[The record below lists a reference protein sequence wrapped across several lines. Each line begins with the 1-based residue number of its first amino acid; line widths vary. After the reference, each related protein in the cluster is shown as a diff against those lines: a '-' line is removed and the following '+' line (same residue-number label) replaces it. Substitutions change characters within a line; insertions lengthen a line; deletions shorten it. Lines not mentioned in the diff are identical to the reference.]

1 MRLES
6 ERFRVHRKGVWQQMS
21 NKIIGVILGNCLIIG
36 ILLGCGAKER
46 YHPNSTAASTQE
58 VVTDEPVDDRSIDL
72 TDYSSYLRKVWCM
85 KGENTDSPYPDNN
98 VPVSFVITQIEEGSI
113 QGYFVDTPFVYADY
127 FCLPRHE
134 KHTHEFYGTIYD
146 GTAECR
152 CDYKD
157 GREGTLTITFCG
169 DDRIEAVLDGNNK
182 KRCLL
187 RPYRIT
193 DADYFVTYL
202 YGETIDLETEL
213 GNWGTVSIHAV
224 NPFQTYVG
232 PYLFLLNEQG
242 DVLYMIEDEFL
253 EDFEILNVI
262 VEDMNEDGLE
272 DMMVTTSVSYLQD
285 GDWVAYEY
293 ERPLYQLE
301 NGQFVGGDR
310 VMTEES
316 VEEAQVSFEGFGEM
330 DYALFLETGLEY
342 GDSGE
347 GIYYR
352 YGIYGDFVDTVRGG
366 EEAYFELCKTMLDT
380 EISYQTNEDWIT
392 GTGVLHIQNLSPDLQ
407 WIVARQYF
415 EKPVYGGQGEDKAI
429 YNSNVISEAEY
440 QSYDKGI
447 HFSLKKTKQGSYEL
461 VSDEFLEKRKQ
472 LVRKLGDELG
482 GYIGEGSACMD
493 EYGKYLAI
501 PTPDSQ
507 SIELYSTEDWGLRRH
522 IAIDGMDTYY
532 PLEISQLTGDEE
544 SGFLVFSNG
553 DTTYRLDY
561 PDGQPEKIGEYMFDT
576 TYSPDGKYL
585 AYCTGS
591 YGMDDYYPD
600 LSNWD
605 KINRMYAEWDHI
617 PSGWYVREVETGN
630 TAYIPVEVW
639 IPGRTT
645 LYGGRC
651 VWIEKEK
658 LLQMLGR

>member
-1 MRLES
+1 MRKMFIS
-6 ERFRVHRKGVWQQMS
+6 VF
-21 NKIIGVILGNCLIIG
+21 IIG
-36 ILLGCGAKER
+36 ILVCCIHGCGDQGAKTLSFTDVAEESSDLR
-46 YHPNSTAASTQE
+46 VEESQREAVTEELAA
-58 VVTDEPVDDRSIDL
+58 DEPMDDRVVDL
-72 TDYSSYLRKVWCM
+72 TDYSTYLRKVWCM
-85 KGENTDSPYPDNN
+85 KGESTDSPYPDNN
-98 VPVSFVITQIEEGSI
+98 VPVSLVITQIEEGSI
-113 QGYFVDTPFVYADY
+113 QGYFDDTPFVYADY
-127 FCLPRHE
+127 FCLPRRE
-134 KHTHEFYGTIYD
+134 KRTPEFHGTIYN

-169 DDRIEAVLDGNNK
+169 DDRIEAVLDGNDEQ
-182 KRCLL
+182 RCLL
-187 RPYRIT
+187 RPYHIS
-193 DADYFVTYL
+193 DADYFKTYL
-202 YGETIDLETEL
+202 YGENIDFETVL
-213 GNWGTVSIHAV
+213 GVWGTVTVHAV
-224 NPFQTYVG
+224 NPFQTNVG

-242 DVLYMIEDEFL
+242 DILYMIDDEFF
-253 EDFEILNVI
+253 EDFEILEVI

-272 DMMVTTSVSYLQD
+272 DMMVTTSVSYLQE
-285 GDWVAYEY
+285 GDWIAYEY

-301 NGQFVGGDR
+301 NGQFVGGDK

-330 DYALFLETGLEY
+330 DYALFLETMLEY
-342 GDSGE
+342 GDSGT

-352 YGIYGDFVDTVRGG
+352 YGIYGDFVNAVRGG
-366 EEAYFELCKTMLDT
+366 EEAYFELCKAMLDT
-380 EISYQTNEDWIT
+380 EISYRTNEDWIT
-392 GTGVLHIQNLSPDLQ
+392 GTEVLHIQNLSPDLQ
-407 WIVARQYF
+407 WIISRQYF
-415 EKPVYGGQGEDKAI
+415 EQPAYGGQCEDKAI
-429 YNSNVISEAEY
+429 YNGDIIVEAEY

-447 HFSLKKTKQGSYEL
+447 HFRLKKTEQGGYEL

-472 LVRKLGDELG
+472 LVHELRDKLG
-482 GYIGEGSACMD
+482 GYIGENEACMD

-507 SIELYSTEDWGLRRH
+507 SVELYSTEDWGLRRH

-532 PLEISQLTGDEE
+532 PLEVSQLTGDEE
-544 SGFLVFSNG
+544 RGFLVFSNG

-561 PDGQPEKIGEYMFDT
+561 PDGQPEKLGEYMFDT

-585 AYCTGS
+585 AYCTGNS
-591 YGMDDYYPD
+591 EMNDYHPD
-600 LSNWD
+600 FSDWD

-651 VWIEKEK
+651 VWIEKDK
-658 LLQMLGR
+658 LFQVLNR

>member
-1 MRLES
+1 MR
-6 ERFRVHRKGVWQQMS
+6 K
-21 NKIIGVILGNCLIIG
+21 KIIGIILSNCLIIG
-36 ILLGCGAKER
+36 ALLGCGAKEG
-46 YHPNSTAASTQE
+46 YIPDSATASESLEELETEIDFVGNSDLQDEENQE
-58 VVTDEPVDDRSIDL
+58 EATTDEPVDDRIVDL

-85 KGENTDSPYPDNN
+85 NGEDLDEEMPNRE
-98 VPVSFVITQIEEGSI
+98 VPVSLVITQIEEGFI
-113 QGYFVDTPFVYADY
+113 RGYFNDTPFVYADY
-127 FCLPRHE
+127 FRLPQRE
-134 KHTHEFYGTIYD
+134 KRTPEFYGTIYD

-169 DDRIEAVLDGNNK
+169 DDRIEAILDGNDE

-187 RPYRIT
+187 RPYHIT
-193 DADYFVTYL
+193 DANYFQAYL
-202 YGETIDLETEL
+202 YGETIDFETEL
-213 GNWGTVSIHAV
+213 GVWGTVTVHAV
-224 NPFQTYVG
+224 NPFQTNVG

-242 DVLYMIEDEFL
+242 DILYMIYKEFF
-253 EDFEILNVI
+253 EDFEILEVI
-262 VEDMNEDGLE
+262 VEDMNEDSLE
-272 DMMVTTSVSYLQD
+272 DMKVTTSVSYLQD

-301 NGQFVGGDR
+301 NGQFVGGDK

-316 VEEAQVSFEGFGEM
+316 VEEARVSFEGFGEM
-330 DYALFLETGLEY
+330 DYALFLETWLEY

-366 EEAYFELCKTMLDT
+366 EEAYFELCRTMLDT
-380 EISYQTNEDWIT
+380 EISYRTKEDWMT
-392 GTGVLHIQNLSPDLQ
+392 GTEILHIQNLSPDLQ
-407 WIVARQYF
+407 WLVSRQYF
-415 EKPVYGGQGEDKAI
+415 EKPAYGGQGEDKAI
-429 YNSNVISEAEY
+429 YNGNIISEAEY

-447 HFSLKKTKQGSYEL
+447 HFSLKKTEQGGYEL
-461 VSDEFLEKRKQ
+461 MSDEFLEKSKQ
-472 LVRKLGDELG
+472 LIYEVG
-482 GYIGEGSACMD
+482 GYVVACMD

-501 PTPDSQ
+501 PTSDGL
-507 SIELYSTEDWGLRRH
+507 SIELYSTEDWDLRRH

-544 SGFLVFSNG
+544 SGFAVFSNG
-553 DTTYRLDY
+553 DMTYRLDY
-561 PDGQPEKIGEYMFDT
+561 PDGQPEKLGEYMFDT

-585 AYCTGS
+585 AYCTGN
-591 YGMDDYYPD
+591 YEMDDYHPD
-600 LSNWD
+600 FSNWD
-605 KINRMYAEWDHI
+605 KINRMYAEWNHI
-617 PSGWYVREVETGN
+617 PSGWYVREVETGI

-651 VWIEKEK
+651 VWIEKDK
-658 LLQMLGR
+658 LFQILNQ

>member
-1 MRLES
+1 MRKRTIS
-6 ERFRVHRKGVWQQMS
+6 
-21 NKIIGVILGNCLIIG
+21 VILSNCLIIG
-36 ILLGCGAKER
+36 VLLGCGAKET
-46 YHPNSTAASTQE
+46 YTPDSTAA
-58 VVTDEPVDDRSIDL
+58 DELADDGAVDL

-85 KGENTDSPYPDNN
+85 KGESTDSPYPDNN
-98 VPVSFVITQIEEGSI
+98 VPVSFVITEIEEGSI
-113 QGYFVDTPFVYADY
+113 HGYFDDTRFVYANY
-127 FCLPRHE
+127 FCLPRRE
-134 KHTHEFYGTIYD
+134 KRTPEFYGTIYD

-169 DDRIEAVLDGNNK
+169 DDRIEAVLDGNDE

-187 RPYRIT
+187 RPYHIS
-193 DADYFVTYL
+193 DVDYL
-202 YGETIDLETEL
+202 YGETIDFETEL
-213 GNWGTVSIHAV
+213 GAWGTVNIHAV
-224 NPFQTYVG
+224 NAFQTNVG

-242 DVLYMIEDEFL
+242 DILYMIEDEFL
-253 EDFEILNVI
+253 EDFEIQEVI

-272 DMMVTTSVSYLQD
+272 DIMVTTSVSYLQN
-285 GDWVAYEY
+285 GDWVAYQY

-301 NGQFVGGDR
+301 NGQFVGGDK

-330 DYALFLETGLEY
+330 DYALFLETMLEY

-366 EEAYFELCKTMLDT
+366 EEAYLELCRTMLDT
-380 EISYQTNEDWIT
+380 DISYRTNEDWMT
-392 GTGVLHIQNLSPDLQ
+392 GTEVLHIQNLSTDLQ
-407 WIVARQYF
+407 WIVSRQYF
-415 EKPVYGGQGEDKAI
+415 EQPVYGGQGEDRVI
-429 YNSNVISEAEY
+429 YNGNIISEAEY

-447 HFSLKKTKQGSYEL
+447 HFRLKKTEQGNYDL

-472 LVRKLGDELG
+472 LVRELGDELG
-482 GYIGEGSACMD
+482 GYIGEYETCMD

-501 PTPDSQ
+501 PTSDSQ

-522 IAIDGMDTYY
+522 IAINGMDSYY
-532 PLEISQLTGDEE
+532 RLEISQLKGDEE
-544 SGFLVFSNG
+544 RGFLVFSNG

-561 PDGQPEKIGEYMFDT
+561 PDGQPEKLGEYMFDT

-585 AYCTGS
+585 AYCTGN
-591 YGMDDYYPD
+591 YEMDDYHPD
-600 LSNWD
+600 FSNWD

-651 VWIEKEK
+651 VWIEKDK
-658 LLQMLGR
+658 LFQILNW